1 MTGNPDKAV
10 EYIMK
15 TGKLFAEAKAHRIYM
30 EEYRK
35 SLKALLMSKSRESS
49 VAAQEREAYSNDQ
62 YLAHLELLRD
72 AVAAEETHR
81 WGLVAAQA
89 RIDVWRSL
97 EASNRQEVRATM

>member
-1 MTGNPDKAV
+1 MTGSPDKAV
-10 EYIMK
+10 DYIIK
-15 TGKLFAEAKAHRIYM
+15 TGKLFAEAKANRIYM

-49 VAAQEREAYSNDQ
+49 VAAQEREAYSHNQ
-62 YLAHLELLRD
+62 YIDHLKALEE
-72 AVAAEETHR
+72 AVAAEETYR